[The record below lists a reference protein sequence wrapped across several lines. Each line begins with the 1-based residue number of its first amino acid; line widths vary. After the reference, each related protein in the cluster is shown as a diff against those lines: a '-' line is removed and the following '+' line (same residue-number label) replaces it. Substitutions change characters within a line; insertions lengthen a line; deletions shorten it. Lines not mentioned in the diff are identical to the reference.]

1 MIDQKIKMLREKRGI
16 TQTELAKRLGIT
28 RSGVNAWEM
37 GISTPSTQYVILL
50 AKFFNVSTDY
60 LLGLSDSATISVD
73 GLSDR
78 EIASLVE
85 IINCYKSNRGPDE
98 PQNEKQ
104 KQS

>member
-1 MIDQKIKMLREKRGI
+1 MIDQKIKILREKRGI
-16 TQTELAKRLGIT
+16 TQSELAKKLGIT

-37 GISTPSTQYVILL
+37 GISVPSTQYIVIL

-60 LLGLSDSATISVD
+60 LLGLSDTSTISVD

-85 IINCYKSNRGPDE
+85 IINCYKS
-98 PQNEKQ
+98 KH
-104 KQS
+104 KS